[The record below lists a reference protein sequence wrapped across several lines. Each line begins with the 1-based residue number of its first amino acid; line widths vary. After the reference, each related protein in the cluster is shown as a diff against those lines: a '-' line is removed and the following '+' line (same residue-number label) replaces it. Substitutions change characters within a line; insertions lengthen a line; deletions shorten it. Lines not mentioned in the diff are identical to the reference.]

1 MMNENRGNIIVVSA
15 PSGAGKTT
23 IVQKVLKEFPEIV
36 FSVSATTRK
45 KRKNEIEGVHYF
57 FIDENEFKTKIEK
70 NEFVEWERFYDYY
83 YGTFKSFVEETI
95 NNGKNILLEVD
106 VKGALSIK
114 SIYPDSQL
122 IYILPPSL
130 EVLENRLKSRQTE
143 NEEDLKKRL
152 ERSKME
158 LDMKDKFDHL
168 VVNNNLDY
176 AISETKNLI
185 NKIISKEKK

>member
-1 MMNENRGNIIVVSA
+1 MKVERGKIIVVSA

-23 IVQKVLKEFPEIV
+23 IVQNVLKYFPGIV

-45 KRKNEIEGVHYF
+45 KRENEIDGVHYF
-57 FIDENEFKTKIEK
+57 FISEEEFKQKIEN

-83 YGTFKSFVEETI
+83 YGTFKSFVETTI
-95 NNGKNILLEVD
+95 SAGKNILLEVD
-106 VKGALSIK
+106 VKGALAIK
-114 SIYPDSQL
+114 RIYPEAKL

-130 EVLENRLKSRQTE
+130 EELENRLKSRQTE

-158 LDMKDKFDHL
+158 LDMKDKFDHI
-168 VVNNNLDY
+168 VINNNLEY
-176 AISETKNLI
+176 AISEMKNLI
-185 NKIISKEKK
+185 NNIIS

>member
-1 MMNENRGNIIVVSA
+1 MKIERGKIIVVSA

-23 IVQKVLKEFPEIV
+23 IVQNVLKFFPEIV

-45 KRKNEIEGVHYF
+45 KRDNEIEGIHYF
-57 FIDENEFKTKIEK
+57 FISEQEFKQKIENNEFI
-70 NEFVEWERFYDYY
+70 EWERFYDYY

-95 NNGKNILLEVD
+95 SVGKNILLEVD

-114 SIYPDSQL
+114 RIYSEAKL

-130 EVLENRLKSRQTE
+130 EELENRLKSRQTE

-158 LDMKDKFDHL
+158 LEMKDKFDHL

-176 AISETKNLI
+176 AISEMKNLI
-185 NKIISKEKK
+185 NNIISKEK